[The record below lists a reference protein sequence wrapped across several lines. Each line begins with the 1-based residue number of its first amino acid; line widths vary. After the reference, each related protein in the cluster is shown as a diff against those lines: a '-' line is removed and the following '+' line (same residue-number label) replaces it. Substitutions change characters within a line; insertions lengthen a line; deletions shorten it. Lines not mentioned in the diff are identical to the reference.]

1 LEEAVLNKTKAR
13 IFFSLILAAA
23 VLALAGCPQSVSI
36 ADINKDPGRFA
47 GKEVTVSGTT
57 SDSFGA
63 MGNGVFRVDD
73 GTGSMW
79 VFSQNFGVPGGGNKV
94 AVTGRVEQGFS
105 FGGRSYAVI
114 LRETKERH

>member
-1 LEEAVLNKTKAR
+1 MEGAVLSKTTGR
-13 IFFSLILAAA
+13 ICLSIFLAAA
-23 VLALAGCPQSVSI
+23 ILALAGCPPSVSI
-36 ADINKDPGRFA
+36 ADINKDPGRYA
-47 GKEVTVSGTT
+47 GKEVTISGTA

-63 MGNGVFRVDD
+63 MGNGIFRMDD

-79 VFSQNFGVPGGGNKV
+79 VFSQNFGVPGSGNKV

>member
-1 LEEAVLNKTKAR
+1 MLSKTSGR
-13 IFFSLILAAA
+13 ILLSLMITATMLC
-23 VLALAGCPQSVSI
+23 LAGCPQSVTI

-47 GKEVTVSGTT
+47 GKEVTIQGTA

-73 GTGSMW
+73 GTGNMW
-79 VFSQNFGVPGGGNKV
+79 VFSQNYGVPGGGSKV

-105 FGGRSYAVI
+105 FGGRSFAVI